1 MLSAINLVAVCIQK
15 VAYLAGR
22 GDVQDTIEELARGIY
37 MYIHNGNHNFVFKI
51 MSVPVSILWL
61 HLNHDSFTR
70 QVFVKTLIRYSIH
83 RHIIIENTTG
93 KYAWRTHKTWNCAS

>member
-1 MLSAINLVAVCIQK
+1 MFYWRAGASQPSLTTYSIQNCHAYRNLHNFTGHVSAINLVDVCIQH

-22 GDVQDTIEELARGIY
+22 GDVQDTIEGIY
-37 MYIHNGNHNFVFKI
+37 MYIHDGKQVYFVLKI

-70 QVFVKTLIRYSIH
+70 QVFVT
-83 RHIIIENTTG
+83 
-93 KYAWRTHKTWNCAS
+93 